1 MHAFIHSFIHAYT
14 HTNKHTHITHPYV
27 HAYIHT
33 YIHAYIHTYIH
44 TYTHT
49 HTHIHTHTYT
59 YIHTHTYIK
68 QTAELYKIVRG
79 KRHKNSLIDYDK
91 PPKQWLHPAAKII
104 ATDNKKEDST
114 PINIYTDGSK
124 SEKGVGAD
132 IAIIRPRTPTV
143 KLM

>member
-1 MHAFIHSFIHAYT
+1 MHT
-14 HTNKHTHITHPYV
+14 
-27 HAYIHT
+27 
-33 YIHAYIHTYIH
+33 YIHTYIH
-44 TYTHT
+44 THT
-49 HTHIHTHTYT
+49 HTHTYT
-59 YIHTHTYIK
+59 YTYIHIHTYTHTYIHTYIK